1 MFFGGFSSAEPL
13 PVGDLGTSD
22 RGMRQSLMEPTQN
35 RTNPVTGENVIETED
50 ARQGEVVL
58 RKPWMQMVFIGGIV
72 GIGVLAVLFA
82 VFGMTG

>member
-1 MFFGGFSSAEPL
+1 
-13 PVGDLGTSD
+13 
-22 RGMRQSLMEPTQN
+22 MRQSLMEPTQN

-50 ARQGEVVL
+50 VRQGEVVL
-58 RKPWMQMVFIGGIV
+58 RKPWMQIVFIGGIV